1 MRTFKSKVGIL
12 YTNLLLDIMC
22 RKKHCLL
29 KNLVM
34 YIENLD
40 AQSKNVDVYSK
51 SILCIFEKSR
61 IFENTSGFFR
71 LYIKIFEYLSQDSRI
86 YIKIFGTYIIQDFR
100 IQQCF
105 TRHSIVL
112 KLFVSRADYFFL
124 FVRRYFFFKEEIVC
138 YNL

>member
-1 MRTFKSKVGIL
+1 
-12 YTNLLLDIMC
+12 
-22 RKKHCLL
+22 
-29 KNLVM
+29 M
-34 YIENLD
+34 YMENLD

-51 SILCIFEKSR
+51 SFLCIFEKSR

-105 TRHSIVL
+105 TRHSIVF

-124 FVRRYFFFKEEIVC
+124 FVRRDFFFKEEIVC
-138 YNL
+138 YKIFLSYQHTQCRYMNTVIPRNIHMGFRHLCFTF